1 MADAMADRR
10 PAARAGEAAPR
21 FSLIVPAFNER
32 ELLPRLLA
40 SVAVAAERWGRGP
53 GALEVIVADN
63 ASTDGT
69 AEVAAGCGARV
80 VRVEKRRIGAARN
93 GGARAARGEVL
104 LFTDADGQIAPGTF
118 GAVEAALASPRVVG
132 GSTGV
137 TLERWS
143 PGLAVT
149 YALMLPWIWV
159 TGFDTGVVFCR
170 REAFDAV
177 GGYDEERAF
186 GEDVAFLVRLRRHGL
201 ASGGRYLVRL
211 RGVKGV
217 ASTRK
222 FDRHGDWHYLT
233 AMPSLAWRLIFRRSA
248 LTAWAERYWYDPER

>member
-1 MADAMADRR
+1 ME
-10 PAARAGEAAPR
+10 PAPR

-40 SVAVAAERWGRGP
+40 SVEVAAERWGRGL

-80 VRVEKRRIGAARN
+80 VRVEKRRIGAVRN
-93 GGARAARGEVL
+93 GGAREARGAVL
-104 LFTDADGQIAPGTF
+104 LFTDADGRIAPGTF
-118 GAVEAALASPRVVG
+118 AAVEEALASPRVVG

-149 YALMLPWIWV
+149 YGLFLPWIWL

-170 REAFDAV
+170 REAFEAV
-177 GGYDEERAF
+177 GGYDEERAY
-186 GEDVAFLVRLRRHGL
+186 GEDVAFLMALRRHGL
-201 ASGGRYLVRL
+201 ARRQDLVRL
-211 RGVKGV
+211 RGVKAV

-233 AMPSLAWRLIFRRSA
+233 AMPGLAWRLLFRRSA
-248 LTAWAERYWYDPER
+248 LTDWAERYWYDPDR